1 MKFFKRKNKILDLTK
16 RYEKQQARAEEIRS
30 DELESSNSSGNAGGF
45 GFFGAIANTV
55 SQNNSNTNSS
65 SDERENSEYVDISSG
80 IDDKKRKLAKRLID
94 MTNKIEELSNQIY
107 HLQQRI
113 EVLEKRSGISGY

>member
-1 MKFFKRKNKILDLTK
+1 MGFFKRKNRILDLTK
-16 RYEKQQARAEEIRS
+16 RYEKQQVRVAPQAYPETFSTEMSTRGKEMKQ
-30 DELESSNSSGNAGGF
+30 DNSGGF

-55 SQNNSNTNSS
+55 SQSANN
-65 SDERENSEYVDISSG
+65 DAEYVDISSSAEE
-80 IDDKKRKLAKRLID
+80 KKRKLAKRLMD

-113 EVLEKRSGISGY
+113 EVLEQKLRMGNV